1 MHEGFSITVT
11 AKYNNSLGD
20 DTLRANEQDLLDP
33 MIYEVE
39 ASNQMFDVPLTDFFD
54 DYIDEYT
61 QEFLL
66 EACYKETCTATFV
79 FIEDN
84 DSEYY
89 GGFINPRCACAA
101 RVSCP
106 VLCRLTLG
114 AHAQR
119 GLVVLYC
126 VDMSVCPYH
135 LFSLVVVSGIL
146 HYKKDTSDLRAT
158 NSIFKKAFPMFC
170 S

>member
-89 GGFINPRCACAA
+89 GGF
-101 RVSCP
+101 SCP
-106 VLCRLTLG
+106 V
-114 AHAQR
+114 
-119 GLVVLYC
+119 
-126 VDMSVCPYH
+126 SVCPYH

-146 HYKKDTSDLRAT
+146 LHKKDTSDLRAT
-158 NSIFKKAFPMFC
+158 LTRYSKRRFL
-170 S
+170 

>member
-1 MHEGFSITVT
+1 MVSETSLSFESDSYTVREGEEQNARILIREMHEGFSIAVT

-33 MIYEVE
+33 MTYEVE

-79 FIEDN
+79 FIEDD

-101 RVSCP
+101 RVKLSCVCTVS
-106 VLCRLTLG
+106 VL
-114 AHAQR
+114 
-119 GLVVLYC
+119 
-126 VDMSVCPYH
+126 SV
-135 LFSLVVVSGIL
+135 
-146 HYKKDTSDLRAT
+146 
-158 NSIFKKAFPMFC
+158 
-170 S
+170 